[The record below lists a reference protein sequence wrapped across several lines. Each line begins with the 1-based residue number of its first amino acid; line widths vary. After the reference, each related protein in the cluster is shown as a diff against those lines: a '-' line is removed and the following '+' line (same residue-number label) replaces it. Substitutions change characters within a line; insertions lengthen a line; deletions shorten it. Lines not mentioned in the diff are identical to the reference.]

1 MPWDVP
7 SALEAGFLGVQ
18 KTKPTVWR
26 FRVWARLLFRGGDRV
41 GGYLQ
46 HTHAHGQAIQ
56 QQKLLQGRQAVL
68 AERTITIKR
77 GRARGICQTGQVRLQ
92 AEKTLILPL
101 FLTCG
106 WDRGS
111 FALSLCTFRFPNPP
125 ATPVASVATCGLL
138 RW

>member
-1 MPWDVP
+1 
-7 SALEAGFLGVQ
+7 
-18 KTKPTVWR
+18 
-26 FRVWARLLFRGGDRV
+26 V